1 MLRAF
6 IAVVLGV
13 LLAAWPNV
21 KTSSVAGSFAANQQ
35 IEVRWEPGRVV
46 NGSPCLFRV
55 KAAKPLKAL
64 SGQWLERQVFFSYDA
79 SSREWVGFA
88 GVDQETEAGSY
99 PLTLSFDD
107 ADGGRSSSRHPV
119 PVARENYPRVA
130 LSVPRKFLE
139 PDAETLKRIQAEQE
153 LKREA
158 FRKISSDRFWQGQF
172 VSPLDSVTTAIFGTQ
187 RTFNGKL
194 QSVHQ
199 GLDFRASIGTPV
211 RAMNSGEVILA
222 HQMFYEGG
230 FLVIDHGQ
238 GLLTTYM
245 HLSQFRTKV
254 GDRVNK
260 SQIVAL
266 SGGTGR
272 ATGPHL
278 HVGVRWQSLYLDP
291 AALLKLQLP

>member
-1 MLRAF
+1 MKL
-6 IAVVLGV
+6 
-13 LLAAWPNV
+13 
-21 KTSSVAGSFAANQQ
+21 
-35 IEVRWEPGRVV
+35 EVSWDPVRVV
-46 NGSPCLFRV
+46 NGAPCLFRV
-55 KAAKPLKAL
+55 KSTKPLKSL
-64 SGQWLERQVFFSYDA
+64 SGQWQDRQIFFYFDA
-79 SSREWVGFA
+79 VSHEWVGFA
-88 GVDQETEAGSY
+88 GVAQETEPGSY
-99 PLTLSFDD
+99 PLTLTFDE
-107 ADGGRSSSRHPV
+107 ADGARSSSRHLV
-119 PVARENYPRVA
+119 PIERHNYPSA
-130 LSVPRKFLE
+130 TLSVPRKFLD
-139 PDAETLKRIQAEQE
+139 PDAVTLKRIQNEQE

-158 FRKISSDRFWQGQF
+158 FRKTSNDRLWQGRF
-172 VSPLDSVTTAIFGTQ
+172 VSPLDSVTTAIFGSQ

-222 HQMFYEGG
+222 HEMFYEGG
-230 FLVIDHGQ
+230 FLVLDHGQ

-245 HLSQFRTKV
+245 HLSRIKYKV
-254 GDRVNK
+254 GDRVTK

-278 HVGVRWQSLYLDP
+278 HVGVRWQSVYLDP

>member
-1 MLRAF
+1 MRVF
-6 IAVVLGV
+6 TAVVLAG
-13 LLAAWPNV
+13 LLVAWPHV
-21 KTSSVAGSFAANQQ
+21 KTSSVAGNLAASLLTG
-35 IEVRWEPGRVV
+35 VRWEPARVV
-46 NGSPCLFRV
+46 NGSPFFLRV

-64 SGQWLERQVFFSYDA
+64 SGQWLDRQVFFSLDA
-79 SSREWVGFA
+79 SSGEWIGFA
-88 GVDQETEAGSY
+88 GVDQATKAGSY
-99 PLTLSFDD
+99 PLTLTLDET
-107 ADGGRSSSRHPV
+107 DGGRSVSTHLV
-119 PVARENYPRVA
+119 TVASENYPSVA
-130 LSVPRKFLE
+130 LSVPRKFLD
-139 PDAETLKRIQAEQE
+139 PDAATLKRIQSEQE

-158 FRKISSDRFWQGQF
+158 FRKTSRDRLWQGQF
-172 VSPLDSVTTAIFGTQ
+172 VSPLETVTTAIFGSQ

-194 QSVHQ
+194 QSTHQ

-211 RAMNSGEVILA
+211 RVMNSGEVILA

-245 HLSQFRTKV
+245 HLSQFRVKV
-254 GDRVNK
+254 GDRVTK

-278 HVGVRWQSLYLDP
+278 HIGVRWQSVYLDP
-291 AALLKLQLP
+291 AALLKLHLP